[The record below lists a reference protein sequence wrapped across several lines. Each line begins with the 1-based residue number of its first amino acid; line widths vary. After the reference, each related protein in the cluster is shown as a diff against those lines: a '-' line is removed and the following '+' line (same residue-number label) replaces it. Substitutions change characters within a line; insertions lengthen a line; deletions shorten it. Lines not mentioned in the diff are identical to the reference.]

1 MEALLR
7 DRFWP
12 HKCYNPHSM
21 SALLSSSLNQ
31 DMGVST
37 EPPSPAPVSSS
48 WAVVSFLFEDAVWCD
63 WLYREF
69 DGERIPRPLIARP
82 SRFGTPYPE
91 RISVSPDPADPSQLE
106 SYADSLRCS
115 QHLILIVS
123 PASGKSPMLQEH
135 MRLFKASGGE
145 ERIVALVVK
154 GEPASPAAEP
164 GTEADAD
171 WLPSWLAWRFENN
184 AFKSASRSEPLIVDA
199 RLGLQSL
206 AEVRARIMA
215 ALLEVDQAELTEL
228 GIVTRPTT
236 TLIEFPSPAQ
246 LDAVPLATPSSI
258 RFVEIADSVPQ
269 PQRHSN
275 FPIWLCGMAAV
286 SALTFLLCMPDN
298 LLGNGAKPRFERTS
312 HRAAVELSSEE
323 PLVEARP
330 ILDAPLPQFSQAAS
344 TRPVQATPEIEVTA
358 QISQPAVRTSPSQA
372 TPTETFARS
381 ASLSERERL
390 TRLAESQMA
399 EGNSQEALETLTDA
413 IAKGLEAAELPDA
426 PAADLLSLC
435 HLYKRAGTLAEGLG
449 RPAVAKNFYESGRR
463 LLLEWKTTAPRPKD
477 ILKVLADFESSLRP
491 R

>member
-1 MEALLR
+1 M
-7 DRFWP
+7 
-12 HKCYNPHSM
+12 
-21 SALLSSSLNQ
+21 SSSLNR
-31 DMGVST
+31 DLGVSS
-37 EPPSPAPVSSS
+37 EPPSAAPVSSS

-91 RISVSPDPADPSQLE
+91 RISVSPDPADPNQLE
-106 SYADSLRCS
+106 NYGESLRSS

-145 ERIVALVVK
+145 ERIIALVVK

-164 GTEADAD
+164 GTEADND

-206 AEVRARIMA
+206 AEVRAKIMA

-246 LDAVPLATPSSI
+246 LDAVPMATPSSI
-258 RFVEIADSVPQ
+258 RFVEIADSVSQ

-275 FPIWLCGMAAV
+275 FSIWLCGMAAV

-298 LLGNGAKPRFERTS
+298 LLGHRGTPRIERTS
-312 HRAAVELSSEE
+312 NRPVTELSSEE

-330 ILDAPLPQFSQAAS
+330 ILDAPLPPLSQTANA
-344 TRPVQATPEIEVTA
+344 RPAQTTSNVEVTA
-358 QISQPAVRTSPSQA
+358 QVSQPTVRTAPSQP
-372 TPTETFARS
+372 TPAETFTRS

-399 EGNSQEALETLTDA
+399 EGNSQDALETLTDA
-413 IAKGLEAAELPDA
+413 IAKGREAAELPDA
-426 PAADLLSLC
+426 LAADLVSLC

-449 RPAVAKNFYESGRR
+449 QPAAAKGFYESGRR

-477 ILKVLADFESSLRP
+477 TLKVLADFESSLRQ